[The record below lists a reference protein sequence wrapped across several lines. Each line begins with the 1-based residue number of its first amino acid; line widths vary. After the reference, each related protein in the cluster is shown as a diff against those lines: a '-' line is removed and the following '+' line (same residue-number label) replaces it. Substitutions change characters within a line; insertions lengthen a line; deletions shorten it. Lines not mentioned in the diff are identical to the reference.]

1 MKTYCHTQRAGRW
14 LIVPLAASMAMIAAA
29 YLTGLWPVL
38 SGVPVL
44 ALMSWLF
51 ASLTIEIDGT
61 ELRWRFGPGLIRKR
75 ISLTEVSQY
84 KPVETS
90 LAEGWGIRLSRF
102 GWLYN
107 VAGYSA
113 VAIQLHSGTQ
123 FALGTDD
130 PAGLI
135 AALASGM
142 TAT

>member
-61 ELRWRFGPGLIRKR
+61 EESATMIISTRITEKQDMKLNSTKWIESPGL
-75 ISLTEVSQY
+75 
-84 KPVETS
+84 
-90 LAEGWGIRLSRF
+90 
-102 GWLYN
+102 
-107 VAGYSA
+107 
-113 VAIQLHSGTQ
+113 
-123 FALGTDD
+123 D
-130 PAGLI
+130 AGL
-135 AALASGM
+135 GM
-142 TAT
+142 CRCDGIS